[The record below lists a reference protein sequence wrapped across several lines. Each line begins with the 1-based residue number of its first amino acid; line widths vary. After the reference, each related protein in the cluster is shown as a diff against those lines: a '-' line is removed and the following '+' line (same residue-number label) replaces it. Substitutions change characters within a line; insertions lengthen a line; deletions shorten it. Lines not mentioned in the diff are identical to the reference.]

1 MVLEEGPLK
10 TAAENN
16 DGVIKQE
23 LINYRIIDGTL
34 YKEVITRQFR
44 SDGDYTDHTVT
55 VKTMQL
61 GDGIYATGE
70 VEPKSRKT
78 LIEGVYD
85 DPEKVEESLLAKF
98 FSNGAIGDY
107 SVAARVNNQPQLV

>member
-1 MVLEEGPLK
+1 MGEMMVLEEGPLK

-44 SDGDYTDHTVT
+44 SDGDYTDHTTTTPLTRVEM
-55 VKTMQL
+55 TMPDL
-61 GDGIYATGE
+61 SDKIPGATG
-70 VEPKSRKT
+70 K
-78 LIEGVYD
+78 
-85 DPEKVEESLLAKF
+85 
-98 FSNGAIGDY
+98 
-107 SVAARVNNQPQLV
+107 